1 VTTTLESIASQTRKG
16 LANPPENIGTAIDA
30 DLSVM
35 PRFELFNAPNSI
47 CSQKV
52 RVVLAHL
59 HIPYRSQ
66 LVKIFTGQTYL
77 PDYVRLRLIGCD
89 AMGGPLVTV
98 HTGSTSVTAGG
109 CDPAVV
115 PTLIDWQTASVL
127 VDSKRISFFLDKEVG
142 DSTLCPAS
150 LKDAIDEELK
160 VVDNLPNYQML
171 AGTPPGEDH
180 RPESRRKGDGVD
192 FAMGKVKRCDQFLA
206 EHKDDPELVRGY
218 SAKRSKELTAAQHL
232 FTPDSMRTAYAKAE
246 AGCDHL
252 EQKLESRKT
261 EWLMS
266 DSITMADLYWGVELL
281 RMQNM
286 AAESFWINGKRPA
299 IEKFFEKAK
308 TIPAIRSAVIDW
320 PGALF

>member
-1 VTTTLESIASQTRKG
+1 MTATLESIASQTRKG

-30 DLSVM
+30 DISVM

-66 LVKIFTGQTYL
+66 LVKIFIGQTYQ
-77 PDYVRLRLIGCD
+77 PDYVRLRMIGCD
-89 AMGGPLVTV
+89 ALGGQLMSV
-98 HTGSTSVTAGG
+98 HTGSTSVATGG

-115 PTLIDWQTASVL
+115 PTLIDWQTNEVL
-127 VDSKRISFFLDKEVG
+127 VDSKRISFFLDQEVG
-142 DSTLCPAS
+142 GSTLRP
-150 LKDAIDEELK
+150 KDIQSAIDDELN

-180 RPESRRKGDGVD
+180 RPEVRRKSNGVD
-192 FAMGKVKRCDQFLA
+192 FAMGKVQRCDEFIAQYA
-206 EHKDDPELVRGY
+206 NDPDLVRGY
-218 SAKRSKELTAAQHL
+218 SAKRSKELTAAQNL
-232 FTPDSMRTAYAKAE
+232 FTPEAMRTAYEKAE
-246 AGCDHL
+246 AGCNHL
-252 EQKLESRKT
+252 EQKLNASKT
-261 EWLMS
+261 EWLLS
-266 DSITMADLYWGVELL
+266 DSISMADLYWGVELL

-286 AAESFWINGKRPA
+286 SAEYFWTNGKRPA

-308 TIPAIRSAVIDW
+308 MIPAIRSSVIDW